1 MENTE
6 ESRINK
12 EIFKRII
19 WRSSLNT
26 SASLEHATTWTL
38 TGVAATVTL
47 LISNV
52 DSVAKLVSLNG
63 IKAALLSFSVS
74 LLAALI
80 SKQVGFAVGTSLD
93 TVKNLETH
101 LLSDHGE
108 QVMSGLTNSPN
119 QLAREL
125 AEPFVGPM
133 SFIVRRAGERGA
145 SDHLA
150 TEKRLIRFFCIQ
162 VYADIL
168 HGLFAIGALV
178 TIALSIHLG

>member
-1 MENTE
+1 MASTE
-6 ESRINK
+6 EPLTNK

-26 SASLEHATTWTL
+26 SASLEHATTCTL

-47 LISNV
+47 LISNL
-52 DSVAKLVSLNG
+52 DSLAKLVSLNG
-63 IKAALLSFSVS
+63 IKAAILLFSLS
-74 LLAALI
+74 LLALI

-101 LLSDHGE
+101 LLSDYGE

-119 QLAREL
+119 QLVREL
-125 AEPFVGPM
+125 AEPFIWPM

-150 TEKRLIRFFCIQ
+150 TEKRLIRLFCIQ
-162 VYADIL
+162 VCANIL
-168 HGLFAIGALV
+168 HGLFAIGALAA
-178 TIALSIHLG
+178 IALSIIRG